1 MLAALPADGADPIG
15 RQLLQTH
22 RGSAYHNWCSVRRQT
37 DACRNAVP
45 VAADQRVAARMT
57 MGGLTGRI
65 MNIAG
70 IDIAKACIRGDPP
83 RRAQR
88 LRWCRWMIHQLPV
101 RMKGREMQR
110 RVGAEPI
117 HYPGALRFN
126 FTGRVVL
133 AGNEQGSNLEPNL
146 GLMLQVLKRLEDGSE
161 LARAEILV
169 KSVGE
174 AFEVDIGGVH
184 VPKKFDPW
192 FGRNITRA
200 DSYRLDTPLATSLRH
215 IAISSFWGTNEKSWR
230 GL

>member
-1 MLAALPADGADPIG
+1 MISISRPGRCAVARVVSSSICWSDKYLLHLVRCDVSAPTVRVQMLAALPADGADPIG

-110 RVGAEPI
+110 
-117 HYPGALRFN
+117 
-126 FTGRVVL
+126 
-133 AGNEQGSNLEPNL
+133 
-146 GLMLQVLKRLEDGSE
+146 
-161 LARAEILV
+161 
-169 KSVGE
+169 
-174 AFEVDIGGVH
+174 
-184 VPKKFDPW
+184 
-192 FGRNITRA
+192 
-200 DSYRLDTPLATSLRH
+200 
-215 IAISSFWGTNEKSWR
+215 
-230 GL
+230 